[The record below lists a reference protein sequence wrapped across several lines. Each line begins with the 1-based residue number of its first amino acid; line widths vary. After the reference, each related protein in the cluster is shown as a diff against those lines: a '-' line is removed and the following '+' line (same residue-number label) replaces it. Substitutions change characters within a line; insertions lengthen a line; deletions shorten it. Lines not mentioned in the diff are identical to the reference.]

1 MTRETIGCSE
11 LGARRLEVTTADY
24 LADPAPEPSLSSS
37 IAKLLLDR
45 SPAHARLAHPKLGGL
60 AAMSTAATDLGT
72 LIHRYVLGKGAEVE
86 PIDADDFRTKA
97 AQQARDRARQQGR
110 LPVLARVAGVAVAA
124 AACIRRELERVGVV
138 LDGESEVAILWQEKA
153 TMPPLAAQADV
164 DPALFATAAAVTGM
178 TPSWTDPGPIWARA
192 MLDHVVE
199 RDGMLR
205 VYDLKTIHC
214 AHPDDCTK
222 SAINY
227 GYDIQQE
234 AYTRAAERLWPEYEG
249 RVEFRFLFAETDPP
263 HAVTVAQLDATMR
276 ERGRRRWRE
285 AVEIWSRCLHTDTW
299 PGYAQEPVTLW
310 SPGWLLQ
317 RESEAAEARGEA
329 LVFFDE

>member
-1 MTRETIGCSE
+1 VTRETIGCSE
-11 LGARRLEVTTADY
+11 LGAQRLEVTTAEY

-45 SPAHARLAHPKLGGL
+45 SPAHARLAHPRLGGVSSR
-60 AAMSTAATDLGT
+60 STAAMDLGA
-72 LIHRYVLGKGAEVE
+72 LIHRYVLGKGADVE

-97 AQQARDRARQQGR
+97 AQQARDEARKQGQI
-110 LPVLARVAGVAVAA
+110 PVLARVAGVAVAA
-124 AACIRRELERVGVV
+124 AACIRRELDRVGVV
-138 LDGESEVAILWQEKA
+138 FDGESEVAILWQENA
-153 TMPPLAAQADV
+153 EDGA
-164 DPALFATAAAVTGM
+164 
-178 TPSWTDPGPIWARA
+178 IWCRG

-199 RDGMLR
+199 RAGMLY

-227 GYDIQQE
+227 GYDLQQE
-234 AYTRAAERLWPEYEG
+234 AYTRAAEGLWPEYEG
-249 RVEFRFLFAETDPP
+249 RVEFRFVFCEPDPP

-285 AVEIWSRCLHTDTW
+285 AVDTWSRCLHTDTW

-329 LVFFDE
+329 LTIYGE

>member
-11 LGARRLEVTTADY
+11 LGATRLEVTTAEY

-37 IAKLLLDR
+37 IAKMLLDR
-45 SPAHARLAHPKLGGL
+45 SPAHARLAHPRLGG
-60 AAMSTAATDLGT
+60 AASHSTAATDLGT
-72 LIHRYVLGKGAEVE
+72 LIHRYVLGNGAEVE
-86 PIDADDFRTKA
+86 PIDADDFRTNA
-97 AQQARDRARQQGR
+97 AKHARSRAREQGR
-110 LPVLARVAGVAVAA
+110 IPVLARVAGVAVAA

-138 LDGESEVAILWQEKA
+138 FDGESEVAILWQEA
-153 TMPPLAAQADV
+153 SEH
-164 DPALFATAAAVTGM
+164 GE
-178 TPSWTDPGPIWARA
+178 IWCRG
-192 MLDHVVE
+192 MLDHVLE
-199 RDGMLR
+199 CDGLLH

-214 AHPDDCTK
+214 AHPDDCTR

-234 AYTRAAERLWPEYEG
+234 AYTRAAEMLWPEYAG
-249 RVEFRFLFAETDPP
+249 RIEFRFLFVEPDPP

-285 AVEIWSRCLHTDTW
+285 AVEMWSRCLHTDTW

-329 LVFFDE
+329 LVFYGQDD

>member
-11 LGARRLEVTTADY
+11 LWATRLDVTTAEY

-45 SPAHARLAHPKLGGL
+45 SPSHARLAHAKLGGVSSP
-60 AAMSTAATDLGT
+60 STAANDLGT
-72 LIHRYVLGKGAEVE
+72 LIHRYVLGKGSDVE
-86 PIDADDFRTKA
+86 PIDADDFRTNA
-97 AQQARDRARQQGR
+97 AKQARAKARSQGR
-110 LPVLARVAGVAVAA
+110 IPVLARVAGVAVAA
-124 AACIRRELERVGVV
+124 AACIRREFERAGVA
-138 LDGESEVAILWQEKA
+138 LDGESEVAIMWQE
-153 TMPPLAAQADV
+153 
-164 DPALFATAAAVTGM
+164 TAEH
-178 TPSWTDPGPIWARA
+178 GPIWCRG
-192 MLDHVVE
+192 MLDHVVA
-199 RDGMLR
+199 RDGLLH

-214 AHPDDCTK
+214 AHPDDCTR

-227 GYDIQQE
+227 GYDIQRE

-249 RVEFRFLFAETDPP
+249 RIEFRFLFCEPDPP

-285 AVEIWSRCLHTDTW
+285 AVETWSRCLHTDTW

-317 RESEAAEARGEA
+317 RESEAAEERGEA
-329 LVFFDE
+329 LHFYGEDNG

>member
-11 LGARRLEVTTADY
+11 FGAQRLDVTAVEY
-24 LADPAPEPSLSSS
+24 LADPAPDPSLSSS

-45 SPAHARLAHPKLGGL
+45 SPAHARLAHPRLGG
-60 AAMSTAATDLGT
+60 AAPHSTAATDLGT
-72 LIHRYVLGKGAEVE
+72 LIHRYVLGQGAEVE

-97 AQQARDRARQQGR
+97 AQQARDRAREQGR

-138 LDGESEVAILWQEKA
+138 LDGESEVAILWQE
-153 TMPPLAAQADV
+153 TSEHGPLW
-164 DPALFATAAAVTGM
+164 
-178 TPSWTDPGPIWARA
+178 SRA

-249 RVEFRFLFAETDPP
+249 RVEFRFLFAEPDPP

-285 AVEIWSRCLHTDTW
+285 AVDTWSRCLHTDTW

-317 RESEAAEARGEA
+317 RESEAAEARGES
-329 LVFFDE
+329 LSFYDQENP

>member
-11 LGARRLEVTTADY
+11 LGARRLEVTTAEY

-45 SPAHARLAHPKLGGL
+45 SPAHARLAHPKLGGV
-60 AAMSTAATDLGT
+60 APTGTAATDIGT
-72 LIHRYVLGKGAEVE
+72 LIHRYVLGKGAEVAV
-86 PIDADDFRTKA
+86 IDADDYRTNA
-97 AQQARDRARQQGR
+97 AREARDEAREHGR
-110 LPVLARVAGVAVAA
+110 IPALARVVGVAVAA
-124 AACIRRELERVGVV
+124 AVCIRRELERVGVV
-138 LDGESEVAILWQEKA
+138 LDGESEVAILWQE
-153 TMPPLAAQADV
+153 QAEN
-164 DPALFATAAAVTGM
+164 
-178 TPSWTDPGPIWARA
+178 GPIWCRG
-192 MLDHVVE
+192 MLDHVLE
-199 RDGMLR
+199 RDGMLH

-214 AHPDDCTK
+214 AHPDDCTR

-249 RVEFRFLFAETDPP
+249 RIEFRFLFVEPDPP

-285 AVEIWSRCLHTDTW
+285 AVETWSRCLHTNAW

-329 LVFFDE
+329 LVFYGQDD

>member
-11 LGARRLEVTTADY
+11 LGATRLEVTTTEY
-24 LADPAPEPSLSSS
+24 LSDPAPEPSLSSS
-37 IAKLLLDR
+37 VAKLLLDR
-45 SPAHARLAHPKLGGL
+45 SPAHARLAHPKLGG
-60 AAMSTAATDLGT
+60 AAPHSTAATDLGT

-86 PIDADDFRTKA
+86 PIDAEDFRTNVA
-97 AQQARDRARQQGR
+97 RQARSRAREHGR
-110 LPVLARVAGVAVAA
+110 IPALARVVGVAVAA
-124 AACIRRELERVGVV
+124 AVCIKRELERVGVV
-138 LDGESEVAILWQEKA
+138 LDGESEVAILWQE
-153 TMPPLAAQADV
+153 QAEH
-164 DPALFATAAAVTGM
+164 
-178 TPSWTDPGPIWARA
+178 GPIWCRG
-192 MLDHVVE
+192 MLDHVVA
-199 RDGMLR
+199 DDMLY

-234 AYTRAAERLWPEYEG
+234 AYTRAAERLWPAYEG
-249 RVEFRFLFAETDPP
+249 RIEFRFLFCEPDPP

-285 AVEIWSRCLHTDTW
+285 AVETWSRCLHTDTW
-299 PGYAQEPVTLW
+299 PGYAKEPVTLW